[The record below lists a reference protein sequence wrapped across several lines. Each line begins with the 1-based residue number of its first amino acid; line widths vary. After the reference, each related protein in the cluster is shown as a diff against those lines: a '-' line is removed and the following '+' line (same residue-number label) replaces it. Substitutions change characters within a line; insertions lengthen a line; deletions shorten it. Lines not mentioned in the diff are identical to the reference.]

1 MYTAST
7 ANVVPNV
14 PADGQL
20 PAWSLSKPPKRSKY
34 TYIYINVYIYIYI
47 YIEREREGETAI
59 VICYMYNK

>member
-34 TYIYINVYIYIYI
+34 TYIYINVYIY
-47 YIEREREGETAI
+47 REREGETAI